1 MENKML
7 KVIMVMEDGT
17 QKEFEGEGIVAY
29 AITDTDEA
37 VSANGGVIGKFNDHC
52 VEALITCLEESFAER
67 WVRVDLMRKMKKLL
81 GIQDGEEHME
91 KIEED

>member
-29 AITDTDEA
+29 AITDGDDQT
-37 VSANGGVIGKFNDHC
+37 SAHGGVIGKFNDNS
-52 VEALITCLEESFAER
+52 VSALIACLEGSFAER
-67 WVRVDLMRKMKKLL
+67 WVRVDLMRKMKKML
-81 GIQDGEEHME
+81 GIKDGEEHMKKVE
-91 KIEED
+91 KD